1 MNRGTGGT
9 RTEPAQGGIAHRRSI
24 RPSCAIYSLFRRENM
39 LYSGEVCSMPVRV
52 TKRIPVRSGLAAE
65 QIQIFLINGSVNPR
79 KAQQGV
85 EQHIVGNRLIP
96 QGLRMFK
103 LAGKQRILPD

>member
-1 MNRGTGGT
+1 M
-9 RTEPAQGGIAHRRSI
+9 
-24 RPSCAIYSLFRRENM
+24 
-39 LYSGEVCSMPVRV
+39 
-52 TKRIPVRSGLAAE
+52 RSGLAAE